1 MKKIALT
8 VAALA
13 SLGLAA
19 CQPKGEEADT
29 NATNVEATTENAVED
44 VNAAADAAL
53 NAADSAL
60 DNASNSVD
68 NASEAVE
75 NAH

>member
-8 VAALA
+8 MAALA

-19 CQPKGEEADT
+19 CQPKEGEGD
-29 NATNVEATTENAVED
+29 NATTNVEATTENAVED
-44 VNAAADAAL
+44 INAAADAAQ
-53 NAADSAL
+53 NVADNQL
-60 DNASNSVD
+60 ENASNSFD
-68 NASEAVE
+68 NAAVE